1 MAEPSEIID
10 AMEALAIHC
19 RAPLM
24 DVESR
29 ARWMRDWCEDLKQYP
44 GDAIRAATARWRQGE
59 SGKFPTPGQLLPL
72 VRAASPQAPQAG
84 VIDTRAWF
92 WPSEDDLASMTLH
105 ERKRQFTI
113 MAVECRGKAGPMN
126 DAGVHPRPEWL
137 VKARNYDVEAKRIA
151 ELMAR
156 GAQKRESE
164 AK

>member
-10 AMEALAIHC
+10 ALEALAIHC

-29 ARWMRDWCEDLKQYP
+29 ARWMRDWCEDLKQFP

-92 WPSEDDLASMTLH
+92 WPSEEELAGMTLR

-113 MAVECRGKAGPMN
+113 MAVEARGKAGPMN
-126 DAGVHPRPEWL
+126 DAGEHPRPEWL
-137 VKARNYDVEAKRIA
+137 IKARNYDAEAKHLAGIIA
-151 ELMAR
+151 LSANRDAAE
-156 GAQKRESE
+156 
-164 AK
+164 